1 MKPIL
6 LVPILLV
13 GCSTA
18 VPVTTHNPYDIPH
31 SLMQDCKDPEM
42 LNPEAK
48 FSDNVKIMI
57 DNNTKAT
64 ECRVA
69 KRALNELIQQRKDI
83 FDKSIKPR

>member
-1 MKPIL
+1 MKPLLLLTLIL
-6 LVPILLV
+6 A

-18 VPVTTHNPYDIPH
+18 VPVTVHNPYEIPQ
-31 SLMQDCKDPEM
+31 SLMQDCRDPEM

-69 KRALNELIQQRKDI
+69 KRALNELIQQRKEI
-83 FDKSIKPR
+83 FDKTMK

>member
-1 MKPIL
+1 MKLIL
-6 LVPILLV
+6 LATLLLA
-13 GCSTA
+13 GCSTT
-18 VPVTTHNPYDIPH
+18 VPVKMQNPFDIPP
-31 SLMQDCKDPEM
+31 SLMQDCRDPEM

-48 FSDNVKIMI
+48 FSENVKIMI

-83 FDKSIKPR
+83 FDKSVK